1 MQVLVVG
8 ELGEIVAQLR
18 ELNILVAT
26 PCSSSRLYLEGK
38 LASCCGQRY
47 AVKGY

>member
-18 ELNILVAT
+18 ELNIPTAT
-26 PCSSSRLYLEGK
+26 SSSL
-38 LASCCGQRY
+38 
-47 AVKGY
+47 V